1 MTWRLAGQG
10 RFNEGRICRAWRR
23 TSDSLD
29 GKRAIDTT
37 RAAVFIVIVGRLVQ
51 IFRTTEEARKDPT
64 RLAGFGDCLPCGE
77 SLSVFSYQNASDWSN
92 RRPVSDS
99 LECGCLSDV
108 KHGLY
113 DGQVS

>member
-1 MTWRLAGQG
+1 MGVA
-10 RFNEGRICRAWRR
+10 FEKAWRR
-23 TSDSLD
+23 TSNSLD
-29 GKRAIDTT
+29 GKRAIDTAS
-37 RAAVFIVIVGRLVQ
+37 AAIFIVIVGRLVQ
-51 IFRTTEEARKDPT
+51 IFRATEKARKDPT